1 VPQCSKKLGLVCKN
15 ATRDPFVNYFSTFR
29 HIESLFELLQAAR
42 IECLA
47 LIIRMYQPV
56 GTLKFFKLHLR
67 VPFLLLALLEFCI
80 CVIAVYVAVY
90 VRFNGRGIT
99 EVVHLESPIVT
110 SIIFGVVMPTT
121 MMAMGLYQSRFRGGI
136 MGVFLRSIIG
146 FLCGAAFLA
155 LLYYLFPQLY
165 LGRGA
170 FGLALLIAF
179 FMVGTIRPIF
189 FYYVDRDI
197 LKVRVLV
204 LGAGQYAASIS
215 DRLRRRVDRRG
226 FKIVG
231 YVPAGNV
238 VADTI
243 DAELLKPIDNTSL
256 LELCRENQIDEVV
269 VAVDDRRG
277 HVPMEELLSCRLHG
291 FDVIDVLGFFE
302 REQGKLPLDLLRPE
316 WLVFSDGFARSGFQD
331 FTKRLFDVVASLLIL
346 AITWPF
352 MVAAYIAIKLE
363 DGKDAPVFYQ
373 QTRVGYLGKPFGVL
387 KFRSM
392 TTNAE
397 KDGVAQWATKNDSR
411 VTRTGNIMRTTRI
424 DELPQIINVLKGD
437 MSFVGPR
444 PERPEFV
451 EQLSKEIKFYD
462 ERHAVKPGITG
473 WAQVSYPYGAS
484 KKDSEQKQEFDL
496 YYIKNHTLFLDSLI
510 LLQTAEVVLF
520 GKGAR

>member
-1 VPQCSKKLGLVCKN
+1 
-15 ATRDPFVNYFSTFR
+15 
-29 HIESLFELLQAAR
+29 
-42 IECLA
+42 
-47 LIIRMYQPV
+47 M
-56 GTLKFFKLHLR
+56 GTLKFFNLHLR
-67 VPFLLLALLEFCI
+67 VPFLLLALLEFFI

-90 VRFNGRGIT
+90 VRFNGRGLT
-99 EVVHLESPIVT
+99 EVVHLQSPIVT
-110 SIIFGVVMPTT
+110 SVIFGVVMPTT

-136 MGVFLRSIIG
+136 MGVFLRSVIG

-155 LLYYLFPQLY
+155 LVYYLFPQLY
-165 LGRGA
+165 LGRGV

-197 LKVRVLV
+197 LKSRVLI
-204 LGAGQYAASIS
+204 LGAGTNAASIS
-215 DRLRRRVDRRG
+215 SRLRRRVDRRG
-226 FKIVG
+226 FKIIA
-231 YVPAGNV
+231 YVNTGEKAS
-238 VADTI
+238 DSI
-243 DAELLKPIDNTSL
+243 DSSLVLQQKDISL
-256 LELCRENQIDEVV
+256 LEYCEEAQIDEIV

-277 HVPMEELLSCRLHG
+277 QVPMEELLSCRLHG

-331 FTKRLFDVVASLLIL
+331 LTKRLFDILASAAIL

-352 MVAAYIAIKLE
+352 MVLAIIAIKLE
-363 DGKDAPVFYQ
+363 DGWDAPIFYQ
-373 QTRVGYLGKPFGVL
+373 QTRVGYLGKTFGVL

-411 VTRTGNIMRTTRI
+411 VTRTGGIMRTTRI